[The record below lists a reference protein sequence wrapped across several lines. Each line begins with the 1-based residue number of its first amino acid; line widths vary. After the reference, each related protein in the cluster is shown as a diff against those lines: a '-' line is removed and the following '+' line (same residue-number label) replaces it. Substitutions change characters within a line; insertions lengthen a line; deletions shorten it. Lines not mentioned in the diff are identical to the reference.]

1 MNDTYPKRCSTSVR
15 KTQIEIVM
23 RPYVHLME
31 KKKKAFKFM
40 SLPCV
45 KTFTHTRHLPD
56 GPHTHLST
64 FLLCFLSSDLPFS
77 ITLVDLE
84 IGERRY

>member
-31 KKKKAFKFM
+31 KKKRLL
-40 SLPCV
+40 SLCHSPV
-45 KTFTHTRHLPD
+45 LKLSHTPVTCLMD
-56 GPHTHLST
+56 HTLTSP
-64 FLLCFLSSDLPFS
+64 LSSFASSHQTCL
-77 ITLVDLE
+77 LV
-84 IGERRY
+84 